1 LKAYLDLVSRVL
13 SEGLRKENRT
23 QVDTLSVFS
32 DYRIY
37 DTSEGFPLVTTKV
50 VSWKNVLVEMLW
62 MLNGSTNVA
71 LLNKHGVR
79 IWNNWADKEGEL
91 GPVYGYQ
98 WRCWSDQVEEA
109 LHLLKNDPFSRRI
122 VISAWNAA
130 QIPLMALAPCHVMW
144 IFNVQGNILNL
155 HLTQRSADVALG
167 VPYNIAGYAF
177 LLHLFARFSNL
188 IPGRFAHTI
197 VDAHVYTAK
206 ADGSMAEWDH
216 VPGLKEQLLR
226 SPLPLPSLRID
237 PSIRSFGDVERLI
250 YEDSAVLLDL
260 FKIENYCSHPAISFK
275 VAV

>member
-1 LKAYLDLVSRVL
+1 VKAYLDLVSRVL
-13 SEGLRKENRT
+13 DEGSRKESRT

-32 DYRIY
+32 DHRVY
-37 DTSEGFPLVTTKV
+37 DTREGFPLVTTKT

-79 IWNNWADKEGEL
+79 IWNNWANQEGEL

-98 WRCWSDQVEEA
+98 WRHWSDQVRA
-109 LHLLKNDPFSRRI
+109 AIHLLKNDPSSRRI

-130 QIPLMALAPCHVMW
+130 QLHLMALAPCHVMW
-144 IFNVQGNILNL
+144 IFNVQGNVLNL

-177 LLHLFARFSNL
+177 LLHLFARFSGL
-188 IPGRFAHTI
+188 IPGKFAHSI

-206 ADGSMAEWDH
+206 ADGSMSEWDH

-226 SPLPLPSLRID
+226 APLPLPSLRID
-237 PSIRSFGDVERLI
+237 PSIRSFGDVESLI
-250 YEDSAVLLDL
+250 HEDSATLLNL
-260 FKIENYCSHPAISFK
+260 FKIENYRSHPAISFK